1 MDFNELIKLIPLS
14 GGEITGGSMVIV
26 VAWFAWKILQFME
39 RKSKREA
46 KESQERQ
53 EREDKRECVHREATV
68 KVIKDLQDAVAECEE
83 DRKDL
88 RKHVSTLL
96 GDRDFL
102 SNEIQDLK
110 RTSAALTGRQDEL
123 ENALQKA
130 LEGAAGGSPNGAPN
144 GAQQGHEAAAKA
156 SPAAAPAAKPA
167 TRTRTTRKAK

>member
-1 MDFNELIKLIPLS
+1 MDFTELIKLIPLS
-14 GGEITGGSMVIV
+14 GGEITGGSLVIV

-39 RKSKREA
+39 RKSEREREA

-53 EREDKRECVHREATV
+53 EREDKREGVHREATV

-130 LEGAAGGSPNGAPN
+130 LESASSGSPSSPN

-156 SPAAAPAAKPA
+156 SPAAKPA

>member
-1 MDFNELIKLIPLS
+1 MDFTELIVPLS
-14 GGEITGGSMVIV
+14 GGEITGGSLVIV

-39 RKSKREA
+39 RKSEREA

-53 EREDKRECVHREATV
+53 EREDKREGVHREATA

-88 RKHVSTLL
+88 HKHVSTLL

-110 RTSAALTGRQDEL
+110 RTSAALKGRQDEL
-123 ENALQKA
+123 ESALQKA
-130 LEGAAGGSPNGAPN
+130 LEGQPNGVPN
-144 GAQQGHEAAAKA
+144 GAQQESEAAAK
-156 SPAAAPAAKPA
+156 AAPAAKPA